1 MLDSGASKTIIN
13 TKYGMVLTWSSDKV
27 VVTANG
33 SELPASNTALLPLRV
48 LSKGAR
54 EAIVVP
60 GMTQKALLSVGTLA
74 DNNYTTVFLL
84 GRQGVDIYRA
94 NDVNISAAQSP
105 ILRGWQDCR
114 GLWMVPLDEKKTKC
128 QPGTRPHRKCNEHL
142 RVAKHERSSEIF
154 ATLLN
159 VASRDTFLNQT
170 RPKRGT

>member
-114 GLWMVPLDEKKTKC
+114 GLWMVPLDEKKKQSVSQELDLTENAMNIYELPSTKEVV
-128 QPGTRPHRKCNEHL
+128 R
-142 RVAKHERSSEIF
+142 
-154 ATLLN
+154 
-159 VASRDTFLNQT
+159 FLQHYST
-170 RPKRGT
+170 